1 MSENLHIIEMQ
12 FEENE
17 AEYLK
22 VFIYVSLHLLCSQ
35 YSVNLRKNTRGLSYF
50 LKQINLHTKTQV
62 NEAMSIYSSLTST
75 QISKDIWDSKTFK
88 FGVEGS
94 GSLILRGN
102 ALRMIFRI

>member
-1 MSENLHIIEMQ
+1 MSANSHIIEMQ
-12 FEENE
+12 FEKNK

-75 QISKDIWDSKTFK
+75 QISKDIRFPRPSNLELKDLAASYYAEMHL
-88 FGVEGS
+88 G
-94 GSLILRGN
+94 
-102 ALRMIFRI
+102 